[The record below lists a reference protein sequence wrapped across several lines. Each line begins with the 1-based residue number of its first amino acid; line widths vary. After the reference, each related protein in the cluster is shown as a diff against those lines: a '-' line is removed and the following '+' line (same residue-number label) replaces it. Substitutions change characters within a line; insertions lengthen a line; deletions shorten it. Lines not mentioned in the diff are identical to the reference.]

1 MARNPLDEAE
11 SLYRNRRWPQL
22 ISLLEPMSEMY
33 RDTARFSVLLGNAYL
48 HKEDIGGAYS
58 CFRRAQSLDFRDT
71 EAALGLAAVSIR
83 RGDSDKAVHLY
94 IEILER
100 SPRNKKAIKGLEFLR
115 QTAVDETTFPAKKIR
130 GLYPEPPYR
139 WRAAIVALSACA
151 VLGVGIWLAPVILRG
166 VRETLPRRDGV
177 SDIVLS
183 IEEQNAPVGS
193 DGGFDFILTEKL
205 ALATFEKAK
214 NLFTDYRD
222 EAALVELNRLRLS
235 NATRQVKAKASSLAL
250 YVREPSF
257 LSMPDRYSLA
267 DVAANP
273 RLYEGVGI
281 IWKGLVANV
290 ATANT
295 AVAPGSG
302 TATTV
307 TTFDL
312 LVGYHDKKRLEGI
325 VQVRAGFQA
334 SLTPDR
340 PIEVLARVRN
350 IDGNAFYLECLAIH
364 EQ

>member
-11 SLYRNRRWPQL
+11 SLYKNRRWPQL

-48 HKEDIGGAYS
+48 HREDIGGAYS
-58 CFRRAQSLDFRDT
+58 CFRRAQSIDFRDSET
-71 EAALGLAAVSIR
+71 ALGLAAVHIR
-83 RGDSDKAVHLY
+83 RGESDKAVQLY
-94 IEILER
+94 IEILEHNL
-100 SPRNKKAIKGLEFLR
+100 RNTKARKGLEFLR
-115 QTAVDETTFPAKKIR
+115 QTTVEETTIPAKKIR
-130 GLYPEPPYR
+130 KLYPEPPLR
-139 WRAAIVALSACA
+139 WGVPLMVMLACLVLAL
-151 VLGVGIWLAPVILRG
+151 GIWQVPSLIQRLREKMPG
-166 VRETLPRRDGV
+166 RDGI

-183 IEEQNAPVGS
+183 IEEQATPVGS
-193 DGGFDFILTEKL
+193 DGGFDFILTEKA

-214 NLFTDYRD
+214 KLFSEYRD

-257 LSMPDRYSLA
+257 LSLSDRYSLA
-267 DVAANP
+267 DVTANP

-281 IWKGLVANV
+281 VWKGLVANV
-290 ATANT
+290 SVENPADA
-295 AVAPGSG
+295 
-302 TATTV
+302 

-325 VQVRAGFQA
+325 VQVRAAFKVQ
-334 SLTPDR
+334 LTPDR
-340 PIEVLARVRN
+340 PVEVLAWVRN
-350 IDGNAFYLECLAIH
+350 IEGDAFYLECLAIH

>member
-11 SLYRNRRWPQL
+11 SLYRHRRWPQL

-33 RDTARFSVLLGNAYL
+33 RDTARFSVLLGSAYL

-58 CFRRAQSLDFRDT
+58 CFRRAQSLDFRDI

-83 RGDSDKAVHLY
+83 RGDTDKAVQLY

-100 SPRNKKAIKGLEFLR
+100 SPRSKKARKGLDFLR
-115 QTAVDETTFPAKKIR
+115 QATVDESAFPARKIR
-130 GLYPEPPYR
+130 RLYPEPPFR
-139 WRAAIVALSACA
+139 RGVAVAVLSACA
-151 VLGVGIWLAPVILRG
+151 VLTLGVWLAPAVLRG
-166 VRETLPRRDGV
+166 ISETMPRRDGV

-183 IEEQNAPVGS
+183 AEEQSAPVGS
-193 DGGFDFILTEKL
+193 DGGFDFILTEKD
-205 ALATFEKAK
+205 AIATFEKAK
-214 NLFTDYRD
+214 KLFSDYRD

-235 NATRQVKAKASSLAL
+235 NATRQVKAKAASLAL

-257 LSMPDRYSLA
+257 LTMPDRYSLA
-267 DVAANP
+267 DVTANP

-281 IWKGLVANV
+281 IWKGLVANAV
-290 ATANT
+290 GTSDQIVPAT
-295 AVAPGSG
+295 GSAG
-302 TATTV
+302 AS

-325 VQVRAGFQA
+325 VQVRAGFEA

-340 PIEVLARVRN
+340 PVEVLARVRN
-350 IDGNAFYLECLAIH
+350 LEGNSFYLECLAIH

>member
-11 SLYRNRRWPQL
+11 SLYRNRRWLQL

-33 RDTARFSVLLGNAYL
+33 RDTARLSVLLGNAYL

-58 CFRRAQSLDFRDT
+58 CFRRAQSIDFRDL

-83 RGDSDKAVHLY
+83 RGDSDKAVQLY
-94 IEILER
+94 IDILER
-100 SPRNKKAIKGLEFLR
+100 SPRNKKARKGLEFLR
-115 QTAVDETTFPAKKIR
+115 QTVVDETSFPAKKVR
-130 GLYPEPPYR
+130 RLYPEPSLR
-139 WRAAIVALSACA
+139 WGPAIMLLSACA
-151 VLGVGIWLAPVILRG
+151 VVALGIWMFPAVMRG
-166 VRETLPRRDGV
+166 VQETLPRRDGV

-183 IEEQNAPVGS
+183 PEEQDAPVGS
-193 DGGFDFILTEKL
+193 DGGFDFILTEKD
-205 ALATFEKAK
+205 ALSTFEKAK
-214 NLFTDYRD
+214 RLFSDYRD

-267 DVAANP
+267 EVTVNP

-290 ATANT
+290 
-295 AVAPGSG
+295 V
-302 TATTV
+302 TATPS

-325 VQVRAGFQA
+325 VQVRAGFEA
-334 SLTPDR
+334 NLTPDR
-340 PIEVLARVRN
+340 PVEVLARVRN
-350 IDGNAFYLECLAIH
+350 IEGNAYYLECLAIH